1 MISYAS
7 TVDRNY
13 KRFASAHANC
23 DNVAYL
29 HHPSGVTV
37 LVLNQP
43 LTSRVVN
50 VDFGGSRKG
59 GVDRADTKVSGRG
72 KKGGLYLQPGTRV
85 CTIECEDG
93 TSVVVRAGVQG
104 SLVEVNDRL
113 FDNPDLVRTSPE
125 NLGYICVIMYGAQHR
140 LPNGG
145 FGKEFPKKYVQI
157 QMDE

>member
-43 LTSRVVN
+43 LTSHVVN

-72 KKGGLYLQPGTRV
+72 QKGGLYLQPGTR
-85 CTIECEDG
+85 
-93 TSVVVRAGVQG
+93 
-104 SLVEVNDRL
+104 VNDRL

-145 FGKEFPKKYVQI
+145 FGKELPKKYVQI